1 MRRYLVQIGAE
12 GIFEGL
18 KKKTD
23 KRKHLPALNLC
34 IEAEGTRTLNLRI
47 DSPML

>member
-1 MRRYLVQIGAE
+1 VQIGAE

-23 KRKHLPALNLC
+23 KCNHLSALDLC
-34 IEAEGTRTLNLRI
+34 IEAEGTRTLL
-47 DSPML
+47 